1 MDRYTKD
8 GNVLPQNRIM
18 LRIGE
23 GENFRQVINPSHE
36 LLVENGWTLY
46 TEPTPTAEEQLAI
59 AKRMKRREAMAYD
72 ASEAVNMF
80 YIGDLPVWLDKATRT
95 GLMLRFQAEMA
106 TGKTDTELW
115 HKGVAFPLP
124 LTTAMQMLYAIEL
137 YASACYD
144 NTQAH
149 LAGID
154 NCSTAEEL
162 LNYDFTAGYPDKLR
176 F

>member
-1 MDRYTKD
+1 MNRYTKD
-8 GNVLPQNRIM
+8 GNTLPQNRII

-72 ASEAVNMF
+72 ASEAVNIF
-80 YIGDLPVWLDKATRT
+80 YIGNLPVWLDKATRT
-95 GLMLRFQAEMA
+95 GLMLRFQAEQA
-106 TGKTDTELW
+106 TGQTDTALW
-115 HKGVAFPLP
+115 YNGSSFPLP
-124 LTTAMQMLYAIEL
+124 IATAVQMLYAIEI

-162 LNYDFTAGYPDKLR
+162 LNYDFTTGYPDKLR